1 MIDVKLDLFT
11 DIDQYLFIEEAI
23 RGGVAMISQRYARV
37 NAPGM
42 NNYDTSK
49 RNSYIMYLDANNLYG
64 RTMSQ
69 PLSMSNGK
77 WLADKEMEELDV
89 MIVPDD
95 SSRGYIFECD
105 LGN

>member
-1 MIDVKLDLFT
+1 
-11 DIDQYLFIEEAI
+11 
-23 RGGVAMISQRYARV
+23 
-37 NAPGM
+37 
-42 NNYDTSK
+42 
-49 RNSYIMYLDANNLYG
+49 MYLDANNLYG